1 MCESS
6 SAVTDHDAAIRARR
20 AESNAAIA
28 ARRLDGVVNLMLPDV
43 TVAVA
48 GGTTLIGRDANRTAF
63 AGQFA
68 DRDFRGYVRTPDVI
82 TLHDPPARATER
94 GRWVGIWRTGSG
106 TSEMRGVYVAVWH
119 LTDVGWFLA
128 SEVFD

>member
-1 MCESS
+1 MRES
-6 SAVTDHDAAIRARR
+6 ADTVTDPAAAIRARR

-28 ARRLDGVVNLMLPDV
+28 ARHLDGVVNVMLPDV

-82 TLHDPPARATER
+82 TLHEPPARATER
-94 GRWVGIWRTGSG
+94 GRWVGTWRTGVG
-106 TSEMRGVYVAVWH
+106 TSEMRGVYTAVWH

-128 SEVFD
+128 SEVFE